1 MRKRIAYIS
10 GKITGD
16 DNYKAKFAEA
26 EKLLTEK
33 GFNVINPC
41 KIGEYE
47 FFSYEQFL
55 HVDFALIDCADVLYM
70 LSDWK
75 ESKGA
80 TREYHYAASKG
91 KTVIGEDWEKQ
102 TKKSGGGECGEL
114 QRKGGGR
121 RMLEDK
127 EKVL

>member
-1 MRKRIAYIS
+1 MKPIIYIS

-16 DNYKAKFAEA
+16 ENYKEKFEAA

-55 HVDFALIDCADVLYM
+55 HIDFALIDCADALFM

-75 ESKGA
+75 SSKGA
-80 TREYHYAASKG
+80 IREWHYAQSKG
-91 KTVIGEDWEKQ
+91 KAIIFQHELSEIEKKI
-102 TKKSGGGECGEL
+102 KKIFAA
-114 QRKGGGR
+114 
-121 RMLEDK
+121 
-127 EKVL
+127 